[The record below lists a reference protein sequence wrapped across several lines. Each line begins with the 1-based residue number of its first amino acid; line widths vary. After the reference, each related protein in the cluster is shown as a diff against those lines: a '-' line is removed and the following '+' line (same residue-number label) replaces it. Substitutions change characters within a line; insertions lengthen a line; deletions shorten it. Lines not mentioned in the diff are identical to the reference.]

1 MSIVEDQVKYLRS
14 IGTQTTYIGESKM
27 KNQEILN
34 RERAFSVAQK
44 PGIIHRGQEIQ
55 GNVLYAVLAE
65 KKSLQLFVMR
75 YMQLFIGKCGD
86 LFARKVTT
94 LNSLWGC

>member
-14 IGTQTTYIGESKM
+14 IGTQAAYIGESKM

-34 RERAFSVAQK
+34 REGAFSVVQK

-65 KKSLQLFVMR
+65 KKSLRLFVTR
-75 YMQLFIGKCGD
+75 YMQLFIGKCAD
-86 LFARKVTT
+86 LFDRKIAT
-94 LNSLWGC
+94 LNSL